1 MSSRQRGACSAR
13 FHHQTWPHLDGPQ
26 PQHAITSEARA
37 VCQQCGGHFDTT
49 TVIGRQDTAETM
61 PEPGPQTAAEA
72 AMLRATLGRI
82 VQLMLEV
89 IAGRRPADEL
99 ATVG

>member
-1 MSSRQRGACSAR
+1 
-13 FHHQTWPHLDGPQ
+13 
-26 PQHAITSEARA
+26 
-37 VCQQCGGHFDTT
+37 
-49 TVIGRQDTAETM
+49 M